1 MASLRTPSRWVTR
14 PQLTVEPLEREAVAV
29 EELHQIR
36 VTPTLCDFEVDG
48 VLFPHEC
55 VNL

>member
-1 MASLRTPSRWVTR
+1 M
-14 PQLTVEPLEREAVAV
+14 TVEPLEREAVAV